1 MLTCNKVKAQTAN
14 SASSPIEVSLEAV
27 VEKRS
32 ASAATAISRRAP
44 VADPIQQRRLAQAG
58 LAMALLAAGVAG
70 MSYFAWV
77 GSAPVAPVVAW
88 SAGTLAGMTVF
99 YVLIRS
105 GLSARLSDPSVT
117 VAQMVFAISSAAIAY
132 GLLGAGRGAVFPVLM
147 VILMFGMFVATPAQ
161 MRGVSIFAVVLFGAV
176 MAGSAL
182 MRPVLYP
189 PTIEIGHFLLVATML
204 PAASILASRLSQ
216 MRQHSRRQR
225 GELARALARLREDTT
240 RDELTGLANR
250 RHMGNLIEQEHQR
263 CIRSGQTFCLALLDL
278 DRFKPV
284 NELHG
289 YAVGDVVL
297 RTVTQEA
304 LRHVRVS
311 DTLGRWAGTRFVL
324 MMSDVRAPLA
334 RGGLERLHQKVSA
347 LRIVH
352 GSAAVGISLSAGL
365 AEHHAGETVQQTL
378 QRAEQALDDAKAQGG
393 GRVAA
398 AA

>member
-1 MLTCNKVKAQTAN
+1 MKAQTVDR
-14 SASSPIEVSLEAV
+14 ASGPFEVRPEAV
-27 VEKRS
+27 VHAAKRS
-32 ASAATAISRRAP
+32 SADDRRAP
-44 VADPIQQRRLAQAG
+44 VVDPVHQRRLAQAG
-58 LAMALLAAGVAG
+58 LAMALLATGVAG
-70 MSYFAWV
+70 MGYFAWV
-77 GSAPVAPVVAW
+77 GSAPVAPVVGW
-88 SAGTLAGMTVF
+88 SAGTLTGMSVF
-99 YVLIRS
+99 YALIKS
-105 GLSARLSDPSVT
+105 GLSARLADPSMT
-117 VAQMVFAISSAAIAY
+117 LAQMVFAITSAAIAY
-132 GLLGAGRGAVFPVLM
+132 GLLGAGRGAVFLVLM

-161 MRGVSIFAVVLFGAV
+161 MRGVSIFAVLLFGAV
-176 MAGSAL
+176 MAGSAVL
-182 MRPVLYP
+182 RPRLYP
-189 PTIEIGHFLLVATML
+189 TAIEIGHFLLVATML
-204 PAASILASRLSQ
+204 PAASILAARLSQ
-216 MRQHSRRQR
+216 MRQRSRHQR

-250 RHMGNLIEQEHQR
+250 RHMSNLVEQEHQR

-284 NELHG
+284 NETHG

-311 DTLGRWAGTRFVL
+311 DTLGRWAGARFVL
-324 MMSDVRAPLA
+324 MMSDVRAPMA

-352 GSAAVGISLSAGL
+352 GTAAVGISLSAGL

-393 GRVAA
+393 GRVVAA
-398 AA
+398 V